1 MFNQK
6 IMFNQNCNCSSK
18 TISVPEPNMQQTR
31 VSQDIHALATSY
43 MHWLHHGQSRGIDHQ
58 STLLVNQSPAA
69 RLNRCA
75 GSEQFCYYQSS
86 MPLLLVIIEERS
98 DSRDSEE
105 KFLNSCTYFAISDVL
120 LNRCC
125 WRIRC

>member
-43 MHWLHHGQSRGIDHQ
+43 MHWLHHTCTGYITAKAVAS
-58 STLLVNQSPAA
+58 
-69 RLNRCA
+69 
-75 GSEQFCYYQSS
+75 
-86 MPLLLVIIEERS
+86 II
-98 DSRDSEE
+98 
-105 KFLNSCTYFAISDVL
+105 KAHC
-120 LNRCC
+120 
-125 WRIRC
+125 